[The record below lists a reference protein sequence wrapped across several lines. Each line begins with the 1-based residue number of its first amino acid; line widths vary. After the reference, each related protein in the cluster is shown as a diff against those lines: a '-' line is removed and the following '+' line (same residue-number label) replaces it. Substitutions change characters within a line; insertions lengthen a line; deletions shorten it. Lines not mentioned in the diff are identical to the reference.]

1 MAESKKDLK
10 YFMRDNSDEI
20 VTVPGPD
27 TFKDE
32 NGNVIQL
39 QIKAL
44 SQAEIDDLNDKYRT
58 KGIATDKKGNPLIS
72 RGEVVWKTE
81 RDSVHATQ
89 MMIVKALVYPN
100 LADPDLMDYYHCVDV
115 TEMPRKVFSR
125 PAEYTTVLK
134 AVMEVCG
141 IIDKDD
147 EKATLEEAKN

>member
-1 MAESKKDLK
+1 MTTTNEEHNKKRIRDHEARIRLFQILCALESVKG
-10 YFMRDNSDEI
+10 
-20 VTVPGPD
+20 GP
-27 TFKDE
+27 
-32 NGNVIQL
+32 
-39 QIKAL
+39 L

-125 PAEYTTVLK
+125 TAEYTTVLK